1 MSLSICLYIA
11 LIHVVLD
18 IEKQLCHIRPLDLEK
33 ISETFWEAT
42 FEIVIQSLFKKPLA
56 SCFKHMQRLETWSYV
71 IRDQSAGRKEIRTT
85 ESNGHWFHRWGFND
99 DTLALCFSGSKVTDD
114 NAGESHTEEAFQWLL
129 NEAPLPVLDIF
140 PRLIRCH
147 GLFLWCFEVIKW
159 SFIEIC
165 SNFYQNPRIWSGDTS
180 WRRQDQGTLADSQ
193 NRVYAPCSCRS
204 WMVSGTSSRY
214 VNDSCFG
221 ILVFYSLDWCRV
233 LCRNDTKHLEVFI
246 IAY

>member
-1 MSLSICLYIA
+1 
-11 LIHVVLD
+11 
-18 IEKQLCHIRPLDLEK
+18 
-33 ISETFWEAT
+33 
-42 FEIVIQSLFKKPLA
+42 
-56 SCFKHMQRLETWSYV
+56 MQRLETWSYV

-140 PRLIRCH
+140 PRLICCH

-159 SFIEIC
+159 SFLEIC

>member
-1 MSLSICLYIA
+1 
-11 LIHVVLD
+11 
-18 IEKQLCHIRPLDLEK
+18 
-33 ISETFWEAT
+33 
-42 FEIVIQSLFKKPLA
+42 
-56 SCFKHMQRLETWSYV
+56 MQRLETWSYV

-140 PRLIRCH
+140 PRLICCH

-193 NRVYAPCSCRS
+193 NRGYAPCSCRS
-204 WMVSGTSSRY
+204 WMVSGTTFT
-214 VNDSCFG
+214 VCKW
-221 ILVFYSLDWCRV
+221 LVFWNFSLLLSWLMPCIVQKWYEALGSCYNCILSSIEAWICVSIPQEPRY
-233 LCRNDTKHLEVFI
+233 CNDGSCSACVPILSLE
-246 IAY
+246 